1 MTILENKNLAPAPS
15 CAKRLSFTNFGKGD
29 SDLNG
34 FWRHVIID
42 GKVQENEGF
51 PYYQQ
56 EGSNLVMWWMWHGDV
71 GHWVVN
77 VTPGIYLKILILN
90 DLIISDLAIFKIKIL
105 NSFRKAW

>member
-1 MTILENKNLAPAPS
+1 M
-15 CAKRLSFTNFGKGD
+15 
-29 SDLNG
+29 
-34 FWRHVIID
+34 IID

-56 EGSNLVMWWMWHGDV
+56 EGGNLVMWWMWHGDV

-90 DLIISDLAIFKIKIL
+90 DLIISDLAIFKSKIL
-105 NSFRKAW
+105 NSSRKAW